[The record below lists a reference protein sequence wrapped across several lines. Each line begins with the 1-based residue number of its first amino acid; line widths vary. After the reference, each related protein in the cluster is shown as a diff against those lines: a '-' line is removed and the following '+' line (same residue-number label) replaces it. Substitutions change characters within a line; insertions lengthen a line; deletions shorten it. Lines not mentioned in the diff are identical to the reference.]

1 MALSEAVDGLT
12 ESLALSVSTADCGAR
27 SVCVRLVAVCSETST
42 SGSAASLWRIEPASE
57 DDARLLRGGG
67 AVTLRLGD
75 GAGVR
80 LAAGGELEPL
90 ELHIDAAAEAVH
102 GLFARRATDGAE
114 APERFLEG
122 ELEMLD
128 ELLQAEPN
136 RFRRHAAARLP
147 PRRPRAAPPRP
158 GMPRLAVS
166 VRMVFAR
173 AALLLSVHCASRE
186 QASCSELVASVCV
199 LRAES
204 FCFRR
209 SASGH

>member
-147 PRRPRAAPPRP
+147 PRRPRAAPAPR
-158 GMPRLAVS
+158 RLAPACLAWLC
-166 VRMVFAR
+166 RCTWC
-173 AALLLSVHCASRE
+173 LRE
-186 QASCSELVASVCV
+186 
-199 LRAES
+199 
-204 FCFRR
+204 RR
-209 SASGH
+209 CC

>member
-102 GLFARRATDGAE
+102 GLFARRATDGAA

-147 PRRPRAAPPRP
+147 PRRPALRRLAPPRHASL
-158 GMPRLAVS
+158 GCVGAHGVCESGVAAERALCVS
-166 VRMVFAR
+166 GA
-173 AALLLSVHCASRE
+173 
-186 QASCSELVASVCV
+186 SEL
-199 LRAES
+199 L
-204 FCFRR
+204 
-209 SASGH
+209 

>member
-1 MALSEAVDGLT
+1 
-12 ESLALSVSTADCGAR
+12 
-27 SVCVRLVAVCSETST
+27 VRLVAVCSETST

-67 AVTLRLGD
+67 GGVTLRLGD

-136 RFRRHAAARLP
+136 RFRGHAPARLP
-147 PRRPRAAPPRP
+147 VLRAESPRP

-166 VRMVFAR
+166 VHMVFAR

-199 LRAES
+199 
-204 FCFRR
+204 FCAPSR
-209 SASGH
+209 SAFGLQQVGIDDQGTHHQQARPGAPHRAAGE

>member
-1 MALSEAVDGLT
+1 MPFPTVASPRRAHAHCGTRTPVHRVHSPVCVQLHMALSEAVDGLT

-158 GMPRLAVS
+158 APACLAWLC
-166 VRMVFAR
+166 RCTWC
-173 AALLLSVHCASRE
+173 LRE
-186 QASCSELVASVCV
+186 
-199 LRAES
+199 
-204 FCFRR
+204 RR
-209 SASGH
+209 CC